1 MSAMTDRLFRELW
14 RAVER
19 TQRPSDEFAVT
30 EDDDE
35 GWVRVEHRGK
45 RRYYPLT
52 REIGVLLSGDLRR
65 GAFD

>member
-1 MSAMTDRLFRELW
+1 MINPTDRLFGELW
-14 RAVER
+14 RTVER
-19 TQRPSDEFAVT
+19 KCLPSEEFRVS
-30 EDDDE
+30 ESD

-52 REIGVLLSGDLRR
+52 QEIGVLLSGDLRR

>member
-1 MSAMTDRLFRELW
+1 MTIPTERLLKELW
-14 RAVER
+14 RTVER
-19 TQRPSDEFAVT
+19 KRLPSNAFRFSEHA
-30 EDDDE
+30 

-52 REIGVLLSGDLRR
+52 EEIGVLLSGDLRR

>member
-1 MSAMTDRLFRELW
+1 MSTSTDRLFNELW
-14 RAVER
+14 RTVEL
-19 TQRPSDEFAVT
+19 QQLPSNQFDVSES
-30 EDDDE
+30 E
-35 GWVRVEHRGK
+35 GWVKVEHRGK

>member
-1 MSAMTDRLFRELW
+1 MTTLTDRLFSELW
-14 RAVER
+14 RTVE
-19 TQRPSDEFAVT
+19 QKELPSDEFQVS
-30 EDDDE
+30 ESQ

>member
-1 MSAMTDRLFRELW
+1 MTNPERLFSELW
-14 RAVER
+14 QTVER
-19 TQRPSDEFAVT
+19 KHLPSDAFRISAS
-30 EDDDE
+30 DD

-52 REIGVLLSGDLRR
+52 HEIGVLLSGDLRR

>member
-1 MSAMTDRLFRELW
+1 MTNPTDRLVRELW
-14 RAVER
+14 RTVALKR
-19 TQRPSDEFAVT
+19 LPSEAFRVSESD
-30 EDDDE
+30 

-52 REIGVLLSGDLRR
+52 QEIGVLLSGDLRR

>member
-1 MSAMTDRLFRELW
+1 MSNPTDRLFGELW
-14 RAVER
+14 RTVER
-19 TQRPSDEFAVT
+19 KRLPMKEFRVS
-30 EDDDE
+30 ERD

-52 REIGVLLSGDLRR
+52 HEIGVLLSGDLRR

>member
-1 MSAMTDRLFRELW
+1 MMNRTDRLFRELW
-14 RAVER
+14 RTVER
-19 TQRPSDEFAVT
+19 KQLPSKDFRFSEN
-30 EDDDE
+30 E

-52 REIGVLLSGDLRR
+52 QQVGVLLSGDLRR